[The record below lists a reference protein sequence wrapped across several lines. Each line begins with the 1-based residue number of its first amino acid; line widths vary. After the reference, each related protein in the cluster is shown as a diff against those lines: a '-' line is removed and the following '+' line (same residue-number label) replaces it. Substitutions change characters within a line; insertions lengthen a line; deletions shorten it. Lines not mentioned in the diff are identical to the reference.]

1 MSVPVIPPTAAHW
14 SYWRRN
20 GWRNGSELWAV
31 THLEPV
37 WTLLR
42 RLPGV
47 KSATNRLLINR
58 FVTKLETRPNVL
70 STKTPYTSWESLTD
84 RTYSARHLPP
94 DDELQ
99 QRLQPEASV
108 AELFR
113 REQPRVSAK
122 STLLFSHFAQWFVD
136 GFLRTDPED
145 PTRNT
150 STHDIDLS
158 QLYGQTEDVT
168 ALLRTRSG
176 GRLKSQQIN
185 GGEFPPYYFG
195 PDGRVA
201 PEFEDLPLSYPG
213 ADRKAVELG
222 KLTDAQQ
229 RSLFALGIPRGNI
242 HYGFVMLSTLFLREH
257 NRLAGLIAEEHPEWD
272 DEHVF
277 QAARN
282 TLIVILLKIVIE
294 DYINH
299 ITPFHFE
306 LFVEPG
312 IGVREKWYRQ
322 NWMSIEFDLLYRWH
336 PLIPTELDVGG
347 VRRSAGDVL
356 WETDVVPEQGLAAL
370 FDEASRQ
377 PSTEIGIR
385 NTAEFLREVEE
396 RTIAIGRTAAL
407 AGFNAYRQACGYPRL
422 RSFRDFSADPE
433 VGRALAARYRSV
445 DDVELYVGL
454 FAEDVR
460 RNSALPPVMGTMVA
474 VDAFSQTLTNPL
486 LAPGVYGAETFSEA
500 GKREIERTSRLQD
513 LVDRNT
519 PGEDTTPLVTFTRTD
534 SAATR

>member
-1 MSVPVIPPTAAHW
+1 MSVPAVPATAARW
-14 SYWRRN
+14 SYWRTN
-20 GWRNGSELWAV
+20 GWRNGSELWAA

-42 RLPGV
+42 WLPGV
-47 KSATNRLLINR
+47 RSATNRLLINQL
-58 FVTKLETRPNVL
+58 VYKLRTRPNVL

-94 DDELQ
+94 DHALQ
-99 QRLQPEASV
+99 HRLQPEASV

-113 REQPRVSAK
+113 RKEPRESAK
-122 STLLFSHFAQWFVD
+122 STLLFPHFAQWFVD
-136 GFLRTDPED
+136 GFLRTDPD
-145 PTRNT
+145 DVTRNT

-168 ALLRTRSG
+168 AMLRTHSG

-185 GGEFPPYYFG
+185 GGEFPPDYFDA
-195 PDGRVA
+195 DGHA
-201 PEFEDLPLSYPG
+201 KPEFEGLPLSYPG
-213 ADRKAVELG
+213 GDRKAVELG
-222 KLTDAQQ
+222 ELTAAQK

-257 NRLAGLIAEEHPEWD
+257 NRLADLISAEHPDWD
-272 DEHVF
+272 DERIF

-282 TLIVILLKIVIE
+282 TLIVILIKIVIE

-299 ITPFHFE
+299 ITPFHFK

-336 PLIPTELDVGG
+336 PLVPTDVVVGG
-347 VRRSAGDVL
+347 VPRAAQDVL
-356 WETDVVPEQGLAAL
+356 WETDVVPQQGLAAL

-385 NTAEFLREVEE
+385 NTADFLREVEE

-407 AGFNAYRQACGYPRL
+407 AGFNDYREACGYPRL

-460 RNSALPPVMGTMVA
+460 PNSALPTVMGTMVG
-474 VDAFSQTLTNPL
+474 VDAFSQALTNPL
-486 LAPGVYGAETFSEA
+486 LAKSVFNASTFSRA
-500 GKREIERTSRLQD
+500 GMRAIKRTSRLQD

-519 PGEDTTPLVTFTRTD
+519 PGEDTEPLVTFTRTGP
-534 SAATR
+534 AATR